1 MVSITGLRTDGKS
14 VKERRMQEPM
24 NGKVTY
30 FYLSVSDLKAART
43 FYRDTLGLE
52 EAWREGETTCAFKLP
67 GTEVQLMLDQ
77 NEHNTSGRS
86 GLVFMVPNTDT
97 FYTQRRGN
105 LDFHAPPMDIPG
117 GGRWVGANDGSGN
130 SVYVGDI
137 Q

>member
-1 MVSITGLRTDGKS
+1 MN
-14 VKERRMQEPM
+14 EPM
-24 NGKVTY
+24 DSKVTY
-30 FYLSVSDLKAART
+30 FYLSVPDLKAART

-77 NEHNTSGRS
+77 NEHNTSGLS
-86 GLVFMVPNTDT
+86 GLVFTVPDTDA
-97 FYTQRRGN
+97 FYAQRPFDYHN
-105 LDFHAPPMDIPG
+105 PPLDIPG

-130 SVYVGDI
+130 SFYVADI